1 MGWRPVLQLITMRE
15 FRFSS
20 TNLVASADDND
31 ARVEQS

>member
-1 MGWRPVLQLITMRE
+1 MECRPVLQLTTTRE

-20 TNLVASADDND
+20 RYLVASADDND